1 MWAYYENYTKGD
13 KRHIKRAYNCFIDFL
28 KATPEYCKLTKRIKP
43 EQITKEMIVAFTEY
57 LQSRFKGEGAHTLY
71 ARFKKI
77 IKSAVEQD
85 VMRKNPCT
93 GVIIKIDNGQIK
105 KIYSLLMRCNNL

>member
-1 MWAYYENYTKGD
+1 MTLISLIGCGLIMRITQKD

-85 VMRKNPCT
+85 VMRK
-93 GVIIKIDNGQIK
+93 ILAQA
-105 KIYSLLMRCNNL
+105 LLLRLTMGK